1 MKGSDPYAYTI
12 LYMYIRPDY
21 HEEGVYH
28 VYNRGVAKLPIFLK
42 DTDYFDF
49 RQIMHYFLIGF
60 PEPEEAKGS
69 DPYGPYRS
77 NFSQRWRMQNKP
89 VSFAADPNGNGMFR
103 KILEMLAYCLMPNHI
118 HFLLRICPAI
128 DTKGSDLGFGERSD
142 PFDPAKS
149 ISEFMK
155 RLGIT
160 YAMKFNCDNQRV
172 GPIFQGRFKIKEVDS
187 DELVPH
193 VTRYIHINPVMAG
206 LANKPEDWKW
216 SDVSEYFNFQPLKP
230 ECLSKPDFVL
240 KYFNSDPKDYR
251 EFVEGQI
258 DDEDMLRIASS
269 VIESEP

>member
-1 MKGSDPYAYTI
+1 
-12 LYMYIRPDY
+12 MYIRPDF

-28 VYNRGVAKLPIFLK
+28 VYNRGVAKLPMFLK

-60 PEPEEAKGS
+60 PDPESAKGS
-69 DPYGPYRS
+69 DPYAPYRS
-77 NFSQRWRMQNKP
+77 SFSQRWRMQNKP

-103 KILEMLAYCLMPNHI
+103 KILQLLAYCLMPNHI
-118 HFLLRICPAI
+118 HFLLRICADI
-128 DTKGSDLGFGERSD
+128 ETKGSD
-142 PFDPAKS
+142 PFVLDPAKS

-172 GPIFQGRFKIKEVDS
+172 GPIFQGRFKVKEVDS

-206 LANKPEDWKW
+206 LVDKPEVWKW
-216 SDVSEYFNFQPLKP
+216 SDISEYLNFKQVNPGS
-230 ECLSKPDFVL
+230 LSKPGFVL
-240 KYFNSDPKDYR
+240 NYFDNDPNAYR
-251 EFVEGQI
+251 EFAEAQI